1 MELDEES
8 FLDELMSLRR
18 DGSAPWQAPPYPGG
32 GGGGGGGGMMMSDL
46 LFYGGDGGSAEA
58 RGGMDASPFQ
68 ELASMAAPPPQ
79 HPHEEFNF
87 DCLSEVCNPYRSCGA
102 QLVPSEAAS
111 QTQTQLT
118 PLRDAMVAEE
128 ETSGDKAL
136 LHGGGGSSSPT
147 FMFGGGA
154 GESSEMMAGIRGVG
168 GGVHP
173 RSKLHGT
180 PSKNLMA
187 ERRRRKRLNDR
198 LSMLRSI
205 VPKISKMDRT
215 SILGDTIDYVKELT
229 ERIKTLEE
237 EIGVTPEEL
246 DLLNTMKDSSSG
258 NNNEMLVRNST
269 KFDVENRGS
278 GNTRIEI
285 CCPANPG
292 VLLSTVSALEV
303 LGLEIEQCV
312 VSCFS
317 DFGMQ
322 ASCLQEDGKRQV
334 VSTDEI
340 KQTLFRSAGYGGSSG
355 STSFL
360 NTPES
365 KLKICSS
372 IVSFAFVNRYGNRP
386 CDLSNIGFELNAKV
400 PIVCTLA

>member
-32 GGGGGGGGMMMSDL
+32 GGGGGMMMSDL
-46 LFYGGDGGSAEA
+46 LFYGGDGGGAEA

-237 EIGVTPEEL
+237 EIGATPEEL

-269 KFDVENRGS
+269 KFDVEKRGS

-372 IVSFAFVNRYGNRP
+372 IVSFAFVNRYGSRP
-386 CDLSNIGFELNAKV
+386 CDLSNI
-400 PIVCTLA
+400 

>member
-18 DGSAPWQAPPYPGG
+18 DGSAPWQAPPYP
-32 GGGGGGGGMMMSDL
+32 GGGGGGGMMMSDL

-111 QTQTQLT
+111 QTQTQLA

-128 ETSGDKAL
+128 ET
-136 LHGGGGSSSPT
+136 
-147 FMFGGGA
+147 
-154 GESSEMMAGIRGVG
+154 

-237 EIGVTPEEL
+237 EIGATPEEL

-372 IVSFAFVNRYGNRP
+372 IVSFAFVNRYGSRP

>member
-18 DGSAPWQAPPYPGG
+18 DGSAPWQAPPYP
-32 GGGGGGGGMMMSDL
+32 GGGGGGGMMMSDL

-237 EIGVTPEEL
+237 EIGATPEEL

-340 KQTLFRSAGYGGSSG
+340 KQTLFRSAGYGGRC
-355 STSFL
+355 L
-360 NTPES
+360 
-365 KLKICSS
+365 
-372 IVSFAFVNRYGNRP
+372 
-386 CDLSNIGFELNAKV
+386 
-400 PIVCTLA
+400 

>member
-1 MELDEES
+1 MELDEET

-18 DGSAPWQAPPYPGG
+18 EAAEPWQAHPGG
-32 GGGGGGGGMMMSDL
+32 GSMMMSDL
-46 LFYGGDGGSAEA
+46 LFYGGEGADA
-58 RGGMDASPFQ
+58 RSGMDLSPFQ
-68 ELASMAAPPPQ
+68 ELAPMPPAAPP

-87 DCLSEVCNPYRSCGA
+87 DCLSEVCNPYRSSVA
-102 QLVPSEAAS
+102 VPGEAAAGG
-111 QTQTQLT
+111 QTLT
-118 PLRDAMVAEE
+118 PLHDANILEE
-128 ETSGDKAL
+128 ETSGDKGL
-136 LHGGGGSSSPT
+136 YGGGGSPT
-147 FMFGGGA
+147 FVFGGGA
-154 GESSEMMAGIRGVG
+154 GESSEMGIRAVG
-168 GGVHP
+168 GAHH

-229 ERIKTLEE
+229 ERIKVLEE
-237 EIGVTPEEL
+237 EIGASPEDL
-246 DLLNTMKDSSSG
+246 NLLNTLKDSSNS
-258 NNNEMLVRNST
+258 NNEMMVRNST
-269 KFDVENRGS
+269 KFDVEKRGNGS
-278 GNTRIEI
+278 TRIEI

-322 ASCLQEDGKRQV
+322 ASCLQEDGKKQV
-334 VSTDEI
+334 ISTDEI
-340 KQTLFRSAGYGGSSG
+340 KQALFRSAGYGGRC
-355 STSFL
+355 L
-360 NTPES
+360 
-365 KLKICSS
+365 
-372 IVSFAFVNRYGNRP
+372 
-386 CDLSNIGFELNAKV
+386 
-400 PIVCTLA
+400 

>member
-18 DGSAPWQAPPYPGG
+18 EGSAPWQAPPYP
-32 GGGGGGGGMMMSDL
+32 GGGGGMMMSDL
-46 LFYGGDGGSAEA
+46 LFYGGDGGGAEA

-118 PLRDAMVAEE
+118 PLRDAMVADE

-136 LHGGGGSSSPT
+136 LHGGGGGGGGGSSSPT
-147 FMFGGGA
+147 FMFGGGT
-154 GESSEMMAGIRGVG
+154 GESSEMMAGIRGAG

-237 EIGVTPEEL
+237 EIGATPEEL

-269 KFDVENRGS
+269 KFDVEKRGS

-372 IVSFAFVNRYGNRP
+372 IVSFAFVNRYGSRP
-386 CDLSNIGFELNAKV
+386 CDLSNIEFELNAKV